1 MRRFHA
7 AIGAAAILI
16 GGAVIVAAPVPGNKS
31 GLVVHE
37 WGTFSSFSGSDGVAA
52 QFHPEGGG
60 DLPSFV
66 YSSVR
71 FVKGASA
78 GTVSLETPVI
88 YFYSD
93 RPVTASV
100 RADFPAGIFTEW
112 FPQAGRPTEK
122 ALSWNDVRVRPGE
135 PGTLPTVPGPTR
147 YYAAR
152 EVNAA
157 PLTVVNKEEQREI
170 HENERFLFYRGVG
183 SPKTPLAVTA
193 LGGDSFSLRATADAP
208 IAAALLM
215 EVKGKQLRFRQLDPI
230 VAGMAASATLP
241 SEWTAAEPARAA
253 LVTILVKS
261 GLFEKEAKAM
271 VKTWESAW
279 LGDDGTRVLYILPN
293 AWTDRTLPL
302 KVTPTPD
309 ALVRVMV
316 GRHDLL
322 TPEREHEI
330 DGLMRRL
337 NGAEGQDQKSA
348 EAALA
353 KLGRFA
359 WPARQQAE
367 QRLAPRR

>member
-1 MRRFHA
+1 
-7 AIGAAAILI
+7 
-16 GGAVIVAAPVPGNKS
+16 
-31 GLVVHE
+31 
-37 WGTFSSFSGSDGVAA
+37 
-52 QFHPEGGG
+52 
-60 DLPSFV
+60 
-66 YSSVR
+66 
-71 FVKGASA
+71 
-78 GTVSLETPVI
+78 
-88 YFYSD
+88 
-93 RPVTASV
+93 
-100 RADFPAGIFTEW
+100 
-112 FPQAGRPTEK
+112 
-122 ALSWNDVRVRPGE
+122 
-135 PGTLPTVPGPTR
+135 
-147 YYAAR
+147 
-152 EVNAA
+152 VNAA